1 VITEDAATALG
12 RRLERATRIAGGDIN
27 DAWLLELEGGARAF
41 LKARPAAAPGEY
53 AAEAAGLAWLGEAEN
68 GLAVPAVLAVDEA
81 FLVLEWVDEGRLDA
95 AGEEALGRG
104 LAHLHLAGADTFG
117 GLAPGAPEGSL
128 RIGELAL
135 PAGTGEEWARV
146 YAEQRLVPLL
156 RAAVARDALPPGG
169 AAAVEAVIDRLGELA
184 GPPEPPARVH
194 GDLWSGNV
202 LARSDGTPLLIDPAA
217 HGGHREADLAML
229 ALFGTPSPRTVAA
242 YAEVAPLA
250 AGHEARVPLWQLQP
264 LLVHAVLFGGS
275 YGAAAMRAA
284 QAAAA

>member
-1 VITEDAATALG
+1 VITEDAARALG
-12 RRLERATRIAGGDIN
+12 LRLERATRIAGGDIN
-27 DAWLLELEGGARAF
+27 DAWRLELEGGARAF

-53 AAEAAGLAWLGEAEN
+53 AAEAAGLAWLGAAEG
-68 GLAVPAVLAVDEA
+68 GLPVPAVLAADEA

-104 LAHLHLAGADTFG
+104 LAHLHLAGADAFG
-117 GLAPGAPEGSL
+117 GLAPGAPEGAL

-135 PAGTGEEWARV
+135 PAGTGDAWAQV

-156 RAAVARDALPPGG
+156 REAMARDALPPGG
-169 AAAVEAVIDRLGELA
+169 AAAVEAVIERLDELT

-202 LARSDGTPLLIDPAA
+202 LARTDGMPLLIDPAA

-229 ALFGTPSPRTVAA
+229 ALFGTPSPRTVDA

-250 AGHEARVPLWQLQP
+250 DGHEARVPLWQLQP

-284 QAAAA
+284 QAATA

>member
-1 VITEDAATALG
+1 VITEDAARAVG

-53 AAEAAGLAWLGEAEN
+53 AAEAAGLAWLGEAEG

-81 FLVLEWVDEGRLDA
+81 FLVLEWIDEGRLDA

-104 LAHLHLAGADTFG
+104 LAHLHRAGADAFG
-117 GLAPGAPEGSL
+117 GLAPGAPEGAL
-128 RIGELAL
+128 RIGALAL
-135 PAGTGEEWARV
+135 PAGTGDEWAQV

-156 RAAVARDALPPGG
+156 RAALARDALPPGG
-169 AAAVEAVIDRLGELA
+169 AAAVEAVIERLGELT

-202 LARSDGTPLLIDPAA
+202 LARTDGTPLLIDPAA

-250 AGHEARVPLWQLQP
+250 AGHEARIPLWQLQP

-275 YGAAAMRAA
+275 YGAAAMQAA